1 MQIYI
6 PSLTTSF
13 ISSNGQGQLC
23 LLTCADGKDLLNHT
37 RIRTILS
44 RTLEKKAK
52 NHKTLTWK
60 IAWKS
65 FSTAHL
71 PFLSSNARIL
81 KAFLKTFPTKM
92 KPTKCPAR
100 EKNMRQK
107 KRKRRRGGKA
117 NSKSQDCCVT
127 FKHQNSKF
135 CFLHMPE
142 LCKLIFYIWIRR
154 PWTVWPVNGF
164 MVSFSSL

>member
-23 LLTCADGKDLLNHT
+23 PLTCADGKDLLNHT

-52 NHKTLTWK
+52 NHKTLTRK

-71 PFLSSNARIL
+71 PFLSSNAKIL

-107 KRKRRRGGKA
+107 SKKGGEEGKQKVKVKTVVSLLNTKTRNFA
-117 NSKSQDCCVT
+117 
-127 FKHQNSKF
+127 F
-135 CFLHMPE
+135 CTCPNF
-142 LCKLIFYIWIRR
+142 
-154 PWTVWPVNGF
+154 G
-164 MVSFSSL
+164 S